1 MMTGEEKTQ
10 VVVEVI
16 MVTQEVMISKAM
28 ALVLKAVVIGSGCFE
43 ESLADHFHHLY
54 RLSGGY

>member
-1 MMTGEEKTQ
+1 M
-10 VVVEVI
+10 VVEVI

>member
-28 ALVLKAVVIGSGCFE
+28 ALVLKAVVIGSGCLRKGKDSNFTK
-43 ESLADHFHHLY
+43 SV
-54 RLSGGY
+54 S